1 MKKKAM
7 ITIGAIAGAGLGAA
21 IITDI
26 LMRRS
31 ARIEKEKQLLVESVR
46 RFMKANKVG
55 RYDYDTQLY
64 VKGLLLNG
72 RSLSEEEIKE
82 LFEKIREG
90 VK

>member
-1 MKKKAM
+1 MKKKTM
-7 ITIGAIAGAGLGAA
+7 ITIGIMTGAGLGAA

-31 ARIEKEKQLLVESVR
+31 VRIEKEKQLLVESVR
-46 RFMKANKVG
+46 RFMKANNVG

-82 LFEKIREG
+82 LFEKIRCRNN
-90 VK
+90 

>member
-1 MKKKAM
+1 MKKKTM
-7 ITIGAIAGAGLGAA
+7 ITIGIMAGAGLGAA
-21 IITDI
+21 IITDM
-26 LMRRS
+26 LMKRS

-46 RFMKANKVG
+46 RFMNANKVG

-90 VK
+90 VR

>member
-1 MKKKAM
+1 MKKKTM

-26 LMRRS
+26 IMRRS
-31 ARIEKEKQLLVESVR
+31 ARIEKEKQLLIESIR

-55 RYDYDTQLY
+55 VYDYDTQLY

-72 RSLSEEEIKE
+72 KSLSEREIEE
-82 LFEKIREG
+82 LFEK
-90 VK
+90 VKEVVK

>member
-1 MKKKAM
+1 MKKKTM

-82 LFEKIREG
+82 LFEKIR
-90 VK
+90 

>member
-1 MKKKAM
+1 
-7 ITIGAIAGAGLGAA
+7 
-21 IITDI
+21 
-26 LMRRS
+26 MRRS

>member
-1 MKKKAM
+1 MKKKTM

-31 ARIEKEKQLLVESVR
+31 ARIEKEKRLLVESVR

-90 VK
+90 VR

>member
-1 MKKKAM
+1 MKKKTM

-90 VK
+90 VR